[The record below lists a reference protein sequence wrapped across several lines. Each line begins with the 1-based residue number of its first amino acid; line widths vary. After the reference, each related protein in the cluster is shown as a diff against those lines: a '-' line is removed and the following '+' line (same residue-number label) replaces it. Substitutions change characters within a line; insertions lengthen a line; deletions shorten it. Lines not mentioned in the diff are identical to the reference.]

1 MTIGKTHPHF
11 GSSPE
16 HNWNQMK
23 GFWLIWPTEKVEK
36 SLNTISRWFFYLSSD
51 LILIIEFRIMVVLV
65 TLSLFNQLKLFW
77 SKGLCCFITNKFV
90 NFVIWNFLSIVMLI
104 RDWPEESKETLPKE
118 DDPLKTLSNSIQGN
132 CHVTDWFVMWPHYSR
147 FVKPSYDEYCAP
159 TKKYADIVVPRGAEN
174 DVAINLII
182 CHIQVKF
189 MVL

>member
-1 MTIGKTHPHF
+1 M
-11 GSSPE
+11 
-16 HNWNQMK
+16 
-23 GFWLIWPTEKVEK
+23 EKVAK
-36 SLNTISRWFFYLSSD
+36 FLSTISRLVFIIFNESLSI
-51 LILIIEFRIMVVLV
+51 ILFRIMVALV

-77 SKGLCCFITNKFV
+77 SKELCCFIINKFV
-90 NFVIWNFLSIVMLI
+90 NFAIWNFLLIVMLI
-104 RDWPEESKETLPKE
+104 QDWLEESSETLPKE

-132 CHVTDWFVMWPHYSR
+132 TAVMWSIVMWPHYSR

-189 MVL
+189 TI

>member
-1 MTIGKTHPHF
+1 MKSNEKAFDWF
-11 GSSPE
+11 GQRKKWKSP
-16 HNWNQMK
+16 WIRFQ
-23 GFWLIWPTEKVEK
+23 GD
-36 SLNTISRWFFYLSSD
+36 FFYLSSD

-90 NFVIWNFLSIVMLI
+90 NFVIWNFLLIVMLI

-189 MVL
+189 IVFE